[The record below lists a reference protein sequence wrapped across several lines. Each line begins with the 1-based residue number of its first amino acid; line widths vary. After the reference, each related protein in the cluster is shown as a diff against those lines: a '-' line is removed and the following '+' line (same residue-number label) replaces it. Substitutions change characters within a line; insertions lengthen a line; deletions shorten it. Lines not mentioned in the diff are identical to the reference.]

1 MLNSARNTKRDKKN
15 QKIIFLLK
23 LIKLGPSKSS
33 HWKKGRSFVIQ
44 TALQIFEPFCGT
56 IARWLSNYPFIKSM
70 RVCVRKV
77 DGLVFVCKRG
87 CQGICEN
94 YPLSLEDVC
103 WCAGLVSSNFWNKI
117 LLNLRV
123 KMISYRY
130 YQLLATN
137 FNSRNYKSFG
147 HKS

>member
-77 DGLVFVCKRG
+77 DGLVLCARG
-87 CQGICEN
+87 VVKGSVKTT
-94 YPLSLEDVC
+94 LSLWRMSADVQD
-103 WCAGLVSSNFWNKI
+103 LFPP
-117 LLNLRV
+117 
-123 KMISYRY
+123 ISETKYC
-130 YQLLATN
+130 
-137 FNSRNYKSFG
+137 
-147 HKS
+147 

>member
-1 MLNSARNTKRDKKN
+1 MLNSARNTKRDKKSKN
-15 QKIIFLLK
+15 NIFTETDQTGPIEIIPLEEGQVLCNSNSTSNIWTI
-23 LIKLGPSKSS
+23 LWDDSKMVVQLSL
-33 HWKKGRSFVIQ
+33 HKKH
-44 TALQIFEPFCGT
+44 A
-56 IARWLSNYPFIKSM
+56 
-70 RVCVRKV
+70 CVRQEGGWV
-77 DGLVFVCKRG
+77 GFVCKRG